1 MYSRD
6 TQLHG
11 LKLTQ
16 SCLECEATVMIIEKT
31 LLLCYRLWCLT
42 IGATEPARHVN
53 EAILRHGWRMA
64 KTFESDWE
72 FTMEKVRRACGSLP
86 AVLSFFQQMTH
97 LFLNLSK
104 YVSVYEHLC
113 SALSN
118 VGGKKENISFI
129 DQHEMCEIW
138 WSSIITFR
146 IKVFMLLILTSII
159 NFHPFMIQK
168 QHYFKHTDQKMYNH
182 SLLP

>member
-1 MYSRD
+1 MPGVWGDSNDHRKD
-6 TQLHG
+6 T
-11 LKLTQ
+11 
-16 SCLECEATVMIIEKT
+16 V
-31 LLLCYRLWCLT
+31 
-42 IGATEPARHVN
+42 V
-53 EAILRHGWRMA
+53 
-64 KTFESDWE
+64 
-72 FTMEKVRRACGSLP
+72 
-86 AVLSFFQQMTH
+86 VLSSLMFNYWSNRTSPTRKRSYPTTWVENDKNIWKRLRIYH
-97 LFLNLSK
+97 GKSPKGLWITACRVIILPTNDTSFLNLSK